1 VQVGHALVLEV
12 SACQTIGD
20 EWSAALRGR
29 GFVLDRACNGLEALE
44 LLAKSRHPV
53 MFLHQAGS
61 STVDAMAFGRTL
73 RRLKPHLGIVLLGP
87 SWQAAE
93 RRRLIEEFADEC
105 LDLHAD
111 VEELLAV
118 LTALGRRAQG
128 SAAQVSCRLSRGA
141 LRLDFIGGF
150 VAIDARE
157 IPLQPLQMRILA
169 CLVQH
174 LGTVVSND
182 QLQQQVFRVPR
193 ISSTSISRQIC
204 VLRRQL
210 GTYGSEITTAE
221 GGYGLGLA

>member
-1 VQVGHALVLEV
+1 MQVGHALVLEV

-20 EWSAALRGR
+20 AWNAALQRR
-29 GFVLDRACNGLEALE
+29 GFVLDRARTALEALQ
-44 LLAKSRHPV
+44 LLTSSHHHV
-53 MFLHQAGS
+53 TFLHRLAS
-61 STVDAMAFGRTL
+61 SSDDAMALGRTL
-73 RRLKPHLGIVLLGP
+73 RQLKPSLGIVLLGTN
-87 SWQAAE
+87 WETAE
-93 RRRLIEEFADEC
+93 RRHLIEEFADEC
-105 LDLHAD
+105 LDLHSE

-150 VAIDARE
+150 VAIDGKE
-157 IPLQPLQMRILA
+157 ITLQPLQMRILA

-174 LGTVVSND
+174 SGTVVSND
-182 QLQQQVFRVPR
+182 RLQQQVFRVPR

-210 GTYGSEITTAE
+210 GTYGLEITTAE